1 MENTF
6 KVKINNEILT
16 FSKKVKIIDLIKDN
30 KHQYINASVNNRL
43 RELNYEVF
51 YDSEI
56 ELYTKKDYYAIKIYE
71 TSLRYI
77 IAMACSRAFPKYK
90 IKFSYNISRS
100 IYLTICSPKG
110 QKSRSF
116 TNDEA
121 QKLRTEIDNIIQND
135 YPLIRKVV
143 PNEEAKAIYK
153 ERGFQDKI
161 EILKYRPEKTVHFY
175 ECDGYLNYMYGHMVP
190 STGHI
195 NDYSLRIFGK
205 GILVQYPRSEE
216 NGKIP
221 QFEEAPVFANT
232 LRDSYKW
239 AKLVNTDSV
248 ASINNHVQN
257 DGEIDFINMCEQ
269 HHNNMLSELG
279 LKIKSDLENVRL
291 ICIAG
296 PSSSG
301 KTTFAN
307 RLRIELMSLGIKT
320 VRISIDDYYL
330 EKTEI
335 PLGED
340 GKPDLECLE
349 ALDIDLFNKNMLEL
363 INGKEVT
370 LPHFNFKLGRRIKGK
385 TYKITKDQIIIIEGI
400 HALND
405 RLTSLI
411 ARHQKFKIFIAPQAQ
426 INIDNHNPISLTDL
440 RLLRRI
446 VRDFKF
452 RNSSAE
458 ETMDMWP
465 SVRKGEFKW
474 IYKTQENADY
484 VFNSLLPYE
493 LCAMKKYAL
502 PLLKKIDQDST
513 HYPLANRL
521 IKSLKFFVDMDDKWV
536 PCNSIFRE
544 FIGDSCFQDV

>member
-1 MENTF
+1 MANFKITLNGVTTEYDH
-6 KVKINNEILT
+6 KVKVL
-16 FSKKVKIIDLIKDN
+16 DLIQGD
-30 KHQYINASVNNRL
+30 KHQYINCTVNNRL
-43 RELNYEVF
+43 RELTYEVF
-51 YDSEI
+51 YDATI
-56 ELYTKKDYYAIKIYE
+56 ELFTQKDYLAIKTYE

-77 IAMACSRAFPKYK
+77 IAMACKRAFPNHS

-100 IYLTICSPKG
+100 IFISFIGENKNFSSEDLNLLDATIK
-110 QKSRSF
+110 
-116 TNDEA
+116 D
-121 QKLRTEIDNIIQND
+121 IISND
-135 YPLIRKVV
+135 YPIVRKIYT
-143 PNEEAKAIYK
+143 NEESEEIYRK
-153 ERGFQDKI
+153 LGYLDKI

-195 NDYSLRIFGK
+195 HDYSLRIFGK
-205 GILVQYPRSEE
+205 GIIVQYPRSEE

-221 QFEEAPVFANT
+221 VFEEAPVFGNT
-232 LRDSYKW
+232 LKESYLW
-239 AKLVNTDSV
+239 AKLVKCDSI
-248 ASINNHVQN
+248 AHINKHVEN
-257 DGEIDFINMCEQ
+257 EGAVDFINLCEQ
-269 HHNNMLSELG
+269 HHNNMLAELG
-279 LKIKSDLENVRL
+279 QRIKENADNIKL

-307 RLRIELMSLGIKT
+307 RLRIELMSIGIKT
-320 VRISIDDYYL
+320 LRISIDDYYID
-330 EKTEI
+330 KDKI
-335 PLGED
+335 PLDEE

-349 ALDIDLFNKNMLEL
+349 ALDVNLFNQNMLDL
-363 INGKEVT
+363 INGKEIV
-370 LPHFNFKLGRRIKGK
+370 LPHFDFKLGKRVPGRKVK
-385 TYKITKDQIIIIEGI
+385 VDDDEIIIIEGI
-400 HALND
+400 HALNE

-411 ARHQKFKIFIAPQAQ
+411 AKHQKFKIFIAPQAQ
-426 INIDNHNPISLTDL
+426 INIDNHTPISLTDL

-446 VRDFKF
+446 VRDYQF

-458 ETMDMWP
+458 ETMSMWP

-493 LCAMKKYAL
+493 LCIMKTYAF
-502 PLLKKIDQDST
+502 PLLKKIDSNSP

-521 IKSLKFFVDMDDKWV
+521 IKFLKFFVDLDSKWV

-544 FIGDSCFQDV
+544 FIGGSCFKDV